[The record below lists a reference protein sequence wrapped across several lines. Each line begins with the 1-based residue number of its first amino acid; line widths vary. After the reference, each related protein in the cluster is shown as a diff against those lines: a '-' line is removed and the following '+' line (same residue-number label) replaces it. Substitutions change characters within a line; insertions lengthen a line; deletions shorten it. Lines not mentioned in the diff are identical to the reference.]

1 MIVIP
6 RILKLVLFV

>member
-6 RILKLVLFV
+6 RVMTLAQES